1 MSSDSPIINSNT
13 DNNVGS
19 SSSGAKQKRKRNRV
33 PLSCTICRKRK
44 VKCDKGRPHCQQC
57 IKTGVAHL
65 CHYMEQSWAEEAEKE
80 ISKETEL
87 KQLRERVKCL
97 EESLS
102 KVHSVCSNTPDSN
115 TLGVDSNNDIPG
127 SASGSHSGEEPKSL
141 SHQNKYNNDELDLT
155 RQFDMLHLKNN
166 GTIHLG
172 ATHWLAI
179 MKGDPYLKLLWGHI
193 FSVREKLAEW
203 YSQKRKVPN
212 QKVHHGANNGLQPS
226 KCPIDHTS
234 MHPSNVDSRQSK
246 CPIDQSNPSNMDS
259 EQSKCPINYQA
270 YNKCPVDHSSIS
282 RSSIDPSSAAKCPVN
297 HGAMGL
303 KQEED
308 NNLHLPSRPPLP
320 TVQSLPSIQNL
331 TSKCPLMHGPSS
343 TLKDPLSTMKQRTPP
358 LPRQYPFQQ
367 QPNCAKDEVSQ
378 TIEQVIARIC
388 ELLPPKRI
396 ICSFM
401 DKFFKQI
408 YPVIPI
414 IDEQNFKNH
423 MTQILKL
430 KSPPIGED
438 DTVTQLRLTKLA
450 DYCNLGILVIILRLT
465 WLSLPSN
472 ACEINL
478 GSDCPSFLMPHV
490 TTSTVT
496 QAKEEAILIK
506 YETPVEILELVRER
520 LIKFDEISSVSNSNV
535 NLTTIQFAI
544 FYKLYLMCWA
554 NEKSSQGGTP
564 DILVPGTTNNGGG
577 QDNETHQVLLSSI
590 TQMAFSCGLHRD
602 PDNFPQLNAVAH
614 SQPDPA
620 SNTVGQG
627 NNSNNHNSGPAK
639 INKEAQASTERFKHT
654 WRKTWYYIVSLD
666 VQQSLSLGTPRLL
679 RNLRDFSDTKL
690 PSASKLDYVRDIKEL
705 VIVKNTS
712 LFFQIDLCIIA
723 VLNHILNVSLA
734 KTVRKFELDALITSL
749 SDLTHGQKNISD
761 VIGGLIN
768 SGLLFTTEGIVDQN
782 SDEVYGLPSLE
793 EILSQKNSGMDNE
806 VDKKLDLA
814 HESATRA
821 LFFSKHLT
829 IRMLLYLLNY
839 ILFTHYEPMGSE
851 DPGTTIIAKQ
861 YAQEALNYAMDGY
874 RNCMLF
880 FNNLKTSSTTSS
892 MFSYMEVVLAPQ
904 CLDVGHRALQFIVCL
919 VLRAKC
925 GPLTGMGESAIISN
939 GTVSSSE
946 DEHETTGTKKR
957 ENSAELNDDV
967 AKDINLDL
975 GESLADLLLE
985 RMILFHKMAKQVCV
999 KYHYAIRMMKSTG
1012 FFIALLRTPNSKM
1025 KHDHKIGNLLHDKKG
1040 ELSSMSGFLRNV
1052 PSLILSADGEQLK
1065 RCPVYQD
1072 AVGFVSPRGSTH
1084 QFTTGAS
1091 NGNTRI
1097 GTQLPPLRSYKPITY
1112 NSSNVRRT
1120 AEDDEHD
1127 TKRRHLST
1135 GTSEPIK
1142 LTELVSA
1149 PLPPMQRMSPPLMA
1163 SAGVIQSMGTLPS
1176 LEKVAGQLT
1185 PMPIQNASIIN
1196 NNNSANNL
1204 TNTTNNTPYN
1214 EMGFGGLGNF
1224 ASPASEVSSVH
1235 YTPAFEDFLMQNS
1248 NFNGIMIN
1256 PSSIVEAVGFHNF
1269 DTGDMP
1275 IGGEAVDFLPIDNAG
1290 IDDFSVFSSELI

>member
-1 MSSDSPIINSNT
+1 MSISSHSPILGANEGSN
-13 DNNVGS
+13 NAAS
-19 SSSGAKQKRKRNRV
+19 STSENKQKRKRNRV

-80 ISKETEL
+80 ISKESEL

-102 KVHSVCSNTPDSN
+102 KVHSSACSNTPESN
-115 TLGVDSNNDIPG
+115 ILGLDEIT
-127 SASGSHSGEEPKSL
+127 SAPASHCGEEPKSI
-141 SHQNKYNNDELDLT
+141 SQQNKYNNDELDLT

-212 QKVHHGANNGLQPS
+212 QKTNHNMSATGQPAR
-226 KCPIDHTS
+226 CPVDHTKLHAE
-234 MHPSNVDSRQSK
+234 MGKQQPR
-246 CPIDQSNPSNMDS
+246 CPVNQ
-259 EQSKCPINYQA
+259 QA
-270 YNKCPVDHSSIS
+270 LRKCPVDHASLSENMGNMMNASSVS
-282 RSSIDPSSAAKCPVN
+282 RCPVN
-297 HGAMGL
+297 HGTMTV
-303 KQEED
+303 KQEQD
-308 NNLHLPSRPPLP
+308 KTGLQLPGRPSLSNGR
-320 TVQSLPSIQNL
+320 SLPSFENL
-331 TSKCPLMHGPSS
+331 TSKCPLTRGPF
-343 TLKDPLSTMKQRTPP
+343 TPLNDPVNNTKQQSPP
-358 LPRQYPFQQ
+358 LPRPMQQ
-367 QPNCAKDEVSQ
+367 QQQQQQAHSGIRDESPQ
-378 TIEQVIARIC
+378 SIELVTARIC
-388 ELLPPKRI
+388 QLLPPKRVI
-396 ICSFM
+396 FSFI

-414 IDEQNFKNH
+414 IDEQNFKHH
-423 MTQILKL
+423 MNQILQIK
-430 KSPPIGED
+430 PYPNGDEEP
-438 DTVTQLRLTKLA
+438 VAQLRLTKLA
-450 DYCNLGILVIILRLT
+450 DFCNLGILVIILRLT
-465 WLSLPSN
+465 WLSLPAN

-478 GSDCPSFLMPHV
+478 GPGCASFLMPQA
-490 TTSTVT
+490 TTSTIS
-496 QAKEEAILIK
+496 QAKEESLLNK
-506 YETPVEILELVRER
+506 YETPVEVLELVRER
-520 LIKFDEISSVSNSNV
+520 LIKFDEISSISNSNV

-554 NEKSSQGGTP
+554 NDKPTQSGDSDMLLSSTA
-564 DILVPGTTNNGGG
+564 NNGGG

-614 SQPDPA
+614 TQPDSTGNA
-620 SNTVGQG
+620 NTQG
-627 NNSNNHNSGPAK
+627 NTSTTQGNGTTK
-639 INKEAQASTERFKHT
+639 INKEARANTERFKHT

-679 RNLRDFSDTKL
+679 RNLKDFSDTKL
-690 PSASKLDYVRDIKEL
+690 PSASKIDYVRDIKEL
-705 VIVKNTS
+705 VIVKNTT
-712 LFFQIDLCIIA
+712 LFFQIDLCIVA

-734 KTVRKFELDALITSL
+734 KTVRKFELDALINSL
-749 SDLTHGQKNISD
+749 SDLTHGKKNISE
-761 VIGGLIN
+761 VVSGLIN
-768 SGLLFTTEGIVDQN
+768 SGLLFTTEGVVDQN

-793 EILSQKNSGMDNE
+793 EILLQKARGMDNE
-806 VDKKLDLA
+806 VDKRLDLA
-814 HESATRA
+814 HESTTKA

-851 DPGTTIIAKQ
+851 DPGTTSMAKE
-861 YAQEALNYAMDGY
+861 YAQEALNYALDGY

-880 FNNLKTSSTTSS
+880 FNNLKTSGTTSS
-892 MFSYMEVVLAPQ
+892 MFGYMEVVLAPQ

-939 GTVSSSE
+939 GVVSSSE
-946 DEHETTGTKKR
+946 DEHEASTSKKR
-957 ENSAELNDDV
+957 ETTAELDDDV
-967 AKDINLDL
+967 AKEISLDL

-985 RMILFHKMAKQVCV
+985 RMILFHKMAKQACI

-1012 FFIALLRTPNSKM
+1012 FFIALLRNPSSKM
-1025 KHDHKIGNLLHDKKG
+1025 KHEQRIGSLLSDKR
-1040 ELSSMSGFLRNV
+1040 ELSNMSGFLKNV

-1072 AVGFVSPRGSTH
+1072 AVGFVTPKGSTH
-1084 QFTTGAS
+1084 HFSTAAS
-1091 NGNTRI
+1091 NNSARI

-1120 AEDDEHD
+1120 SEEDEPDV
-1127 TKRRHLST
+1127 KRRHLST
-1135 GTSEPIK
+1135 ATSEPMK
-1142 LTELVSA
+1142 LTDLVSS
-1149 PLPPMQRMSPPLMA
+1149 PLPPMQRMSPPAMA
-1163 SAGVIQSMGTLPS
+1163 SVGAPQGLGNLPP
-1176 LEKVAGQLT
+1176 LDRIAGQLT
-1185 PMPIQNASIIN
+1185 PVPIQNTPVLNTVSN
-1196 NNNSANNL
+1196 TFPNSTGVTSSNDIQFS
-1204 TNTTNNTPYN
+1204 
-1214 EMGFGGLGNF
+1214 GVGNF
-1224 ASPASEVSSVH
+1224 TSPESEVSSVH

-1269 DTGDMP
+1269 DSGDIPM
-1275 IGGEAVDFLPIDNAG
+1275 GNETVDFLPIDNTA
-1290 IDDFSVFSSELI
+1290 IDGLSELAADFPVWE